1 MTMLKWQGWG
11 KMLVLDYDLICAH
24 ILLPFV
30 RDTRPQPLLS
40 HFTLDTIHLY
50 TILFYAVEWSGKSVG
65 WVCAA
70 GGQEDLGLGVW
81 DWRLKGQQLERW
93 HSHWNEKG
101 QSGWKFT
108 SGKVSDVSWSS
119 KYFRFHLPTS
129 SRLFTFHQRSISSS
143 QPPRS
148 QCVTIPTINAR
159 PSPCLTS
166 DPITPL

>member
-1 MTMLKWQGWG
+1 
-11 KMLVLDYDLICAH
+11 MLVLDYDLICAH

-30 RDTRPQPLLS
+30 RDTRPQTLLS

-101 QSGWKFT
+101 QSGWKFNA
-108 SGKVSDVSWSS
+108 GQG
-119 KYFRFHLPTS
+119 FRCFLVIEIFPISFANLLKIVHISPQIDIISPAAPSLNAS
-129 SRLFTFHQRSISSS
+129 LFRQ
-143 QPPRS
+143 
-148 QCVTIPTINAR
+148 
-159 PSPCLTS
+159 
-166 DPITPL
+166 